1 MNVSSVF
8 KSLSSQELQLII
20 DAFPAIAVLISGAD
34 GTIDLTEKE
43 WAEKIVKIRAYAH
56 HFDLKPLFQQLEQD
70 FRMKLDALIASLPKE
85 TEARNKILSGELS
98 N

>member
-43 WAEKIVKIRAYAH
+43 WAG
-56 HFDLKPLFQQLEQD
+56 F
-70 FRMKLDALIASLPKE
+70 
-85 TEARNKILSGELS
+85 
-98 N
+98 